1 MKDIA
6 IVTND
11 QRLVE
16 KIRLSLLGEARV
28 FGLYEA
34 PINPEAYD
42 KLLFDLRGE
51 RRASVLTSSYGDTG
65 FDGIDID
72 EYATVVSDNS
82 NRAGHGDTDVF
93 TTVSSGNNR
102 RTGYGDIDAVGQEH
116 GYAPRKRDI
125 GGSAEGDV
133 EFALSEYA
141 TRGDELT
148 EYMRYGEGVIA
159 EDRASSTGDADLA
172 RELGGI
178 VIRWRED
185 VGEGELPYPFTYR
198 RKKVRLFIE
207 SERVARLDA
216 RTIKL
221 TEVEGRLLR
230 LLVDGGGEFVSREE
244 LAKKVWGENADGG
257 VLNVYIHYLREKLEA
272 GGEKIILSSRKGGYR
287 IDERFLGG
295 KDADA
300 D

>member
-16 KIRLSLLGEARV
+16 KIRLSLLGDARV

-51 RRASVLTSSYGDTG
+51 RRAPRLISTYGDAG
-65 FDGIDID
+65 FDGIDTD
-72 EYATVVSDNS
+72 EYATVVSGNS
-82 NRAGHGDTDVF
+82 DHAYH
-93 TTVSSGNNR
+93 
-102 RTGYGDIDAVGQEH
+102 
-116 GYAPRKRDI
+116 
-125 GGSAEGDV
+125 
-133 EFALSEYA
+133 
-141 TRGDELT
+141 
-148 EYMRYGEGVIA
+148 
-159 EDRASSTGDADLA
+159 ADLA

-198 RKKVRLFIE
+198 ELGEALSGERRKKVRLFIE

-216 RTIKL
+216 KTIKL